1 MEGWQLD
8 HNQTRRWLGVLRGSR
23 TGTLFLVESA
33 GADPIL
39 AIGFTGAGD
48 LRLRA
53 VRKEESVQ
61 VELWDENGRRFGE
74 ATIEHES
81 HKHFRGSWSF
91 VSGAQGVF
99 DLELHSEEAPSEP
112 VAALPDQLWN
122 REVPLGAMTLYRAD
136 LERLI
141 AEMESLVPTPSQTV
155 IRATENEHI
164 IVEPANKYLLR
175 KNYIDVVRVM
185 TLSTSEI
192 TNAPWKRVA
201 TVSLNDDGSSQMI
214 ISSPDEIWTTAVAL
228 RLEKFL
234 GQFSSRFTGWL
245 RRNGLNINSF
255 ILIAILIWMP
265 DRPLWQRIVVF
276 ALGVLLIAG
285 IVKSHRLVPFNRVY
299 LDPDR
304 QKKPF
309 AKELPSAMLAVMA
322 AGVTGL
328 LAGVPQI
335 IDLIQR
341 LLESLGVRT

>member
-1 MEGWQLD
+1 
-8 HNQTRRWLGVLRGSR
+8 LRGSR
-23 TGTLFLVESA
+23 TGALFLVESA
-33 GADPIL
+33 TAEPIL
-39 AIGFTGAGD
+39 TIGFTGGGDVTLRVVRAGD
-48 LRLRA
+48 
-53 VRKEESVQ
+53 SPQ
-61 VELWDENGRRFGE
+61 VELLDEKGQRFGG

-81 HKHFRGSWSF
+81 PKQMRGSWSF
-91 VSGAQGVF
+91 SSGAQGVF
-99 DLELHSEEAPSEP
+99 DLDLYGQEASAEP
-112 VAALPDQLWN
+112 TAAPPDQIWN
-122 REVPLGAMTLYRAD
+122 REVPLGAMTLYRTD

-141 AEMESLVPTPSQTV
+141 AEMESLVAKPCRTV
-155 IRATENEHI
+155 IRATENEQI
-164 IVEPANKYLLR
+164 VVEPSDKYLSR
-175 KNYIDVVRVM
+175 KDYLDVVRVL

-192 TNAPWKRVA
+192 TDAPLKRIA
-201 TVSLNDDGSSQMI
+201 TVSLNDDGSSEMVT
-214 ISSPDEIWTTAVAL
+214 SSPDEIWTAAAAL

-309 AKELPSAMLAVMA
+309 AKELPSAFL
-322 AGVTGL
+322 AGVGAAVIGA
-328 LAGVPQI
+328 LASVPQI
-335 IDLIQR
+335 IELIQR
-341 LLESLGVRT
+341 FLASLGLRL